1 MKLNLSHKL
10 FTAISSLCFSLS
22 FAQKVEFT
30 VPKSIDVLENIIFDF
45 KNNFT
50 KDIAVDA
57 AAMEDNFS
65 TTVDL
70 FNLKYDTG
78 NKNPYLNLAL
88 NKGAKS
94 KQFIERASW
103 MVTFKKISKK
113 STKVTIDIES
123 IVPDRLSRK
132 DVDLKLTQSTG
143 KVENEIKEFLLTY
156 NKQKSSEWA
165 TADDSAEPSE
175 AQIAVAEAQAAAQ
188 MEEFDNRKLIHQTT
202 SKKLQSLFS
211 KKQFITLPTTA
222 DTFTNLLQI
231 QPSEL
236 ECENCK
242 SGKYAS
248 WDIEEVFNL
257 IYARMN
263 DGEEYYA
270 LQYYGDKKV
279 SGLPYGLVFNESTAS
294 ECKTK
299 FARYNAQLYQTT
311 VEADANTSSTL
322 TVVTFKMNNSFV
334 RLEFGNQYLTR
345 LLVSNKEQ

>member
-1 MKLNLSHKL
+1 MKINLNDKL
-10 FTAISSLCFSLS
+10 FTAISVLCFSLS

-45 KNNFT
+45 KNDFT

-88 NKGAKS
+88 HKGAKN

-123 IVPDRLSRK
+123 IVPDRWSKK
-132 DVDLKLTQSTG
+132 DVDVKLTQSTG

-156 NKQKSSEWA
+156 KKPKSSA
-165 TADDSAEPSE
+165 SAAAEPAE
-175 AQIAVAEAQAAAQ
+175 MEIAAAEAQAVAP
-188 MEEFDNRKLIHQTT
+188 MEELENRKLIKQTT
-202 SKKLQSLFS
+202 SKKLQALFS
-211 KKQFITLPTTA
+211 KKQFITLPAAA
-222 DTFTNLLQI
+222 DTFTKLLQI

-242 SGKYAS
+242 GGKYAS
-248 WDIEEVFNL
+248 WDIDEVFNL
-257 IYARMN
+257 IYAKMN
-263 DGEEYYA
+263 DGLEYYA
-270 LQYYGDKKV
+270 LQYYGDQKV
-279 SGLPYGLVFNESTAS
+279 SGLPYGLVFNESSAS
-294 ECKTK
+294 ECKAK

-311 VEADANTSSTL
+311 AEVNANTSSAL
-322 TVVTFKMNNSFV
+322 TVVTFKMDNRFV

>member
-70 FNLKYDTG
+70 FNLKYDAG

-132 DVDLKLTQSTG
+132 DVDLKLTQSTE
-143 KVENEIKEFLLTY
+143 K
-156 NKQKSSEWA
+156 
-165 TADDSAEPSE
+165 
-175 AQIAVAEAQAAAQ
+175 
-188 MEEFDNRKLIHQTT
+188 
-202 SKKLQSLFS
+202 
-211 KKQFITLPTTA
+211 
-222 DTFTNLLQI
+222 
-231 QPSEL
+231 
-236 ECENCK
+236 
-242 SGKYAS
+242 
-248 WDIEEVFNL
+248 
-257 IYARMN
+257 
-263 DGEEYYA
+263 
-270 LQYYGDKKV
+270 
-279 SGLPYGLVFNESTAS
+279 
-294 ECKTK
+294 
-299 FARYNAQLYQTT
+299 
-311 VEADANTSSTL
+311 
-322 TVVTFKMNNSFV
+322 
-334 RLEFGNQYLTR
+334 
-345 LLVSNKEQ
+345 